1 MTDTCQHP
9 IATQVYKARQFCED
23 KGARFTLLREKIYAL
38 LLEHQGA
45 VGAYELLDVLKLTES
60 NAKPATVYRTLDFLL
75 EFGLIHKI
83 ESTNAFVACHHFD
96 CNHPVQFLI
105 CDTCG
110 DVKEIQSEGLKDT
123 LDKQAQSVGFSV
135 VKQTIEAHGTCAA
148 CQ

>member
-1 MTDTCQHP
+1 
-9 IATQVYKARQFCED
+9 
-23 KGARFTLLREKIYAL
+23 
-38 LLEHQGA
+38 
-45 VGAYELLDVLKLTES
+45 
-60 NAKPATVYRTLDFLL
+60 
-75 EFGLIHKI
+75 
-83 ESTNAFVACHHFD
+83 
-96 CNHPVQFLI
+96 VQFLI